1 MQRDKNKQTNQQL
14 TEHLFHKPCS
24 KIYNKNP

>member
-1 MQRDKNKQTNQQL
+1 MQRDKNQTNQQL

-24 KIYNKNP
+24 KSYNKNS